1 MTVSEPKKRA
11 YVKPTTHVVALELE
25 HALLA
30 GSADVHFN
38 PSVEKFRE
46 DDKDND
52 LILEETR
59 DALDIQNK
67 IWGTN
72 KD

>member
-30 GSADVHFN
+30 GSADV
-38 PSVEKFRE
+38 
-46 DDKDND
+46 
-52 LILEETR
+52 
-59 DALDIQNK
+59 
-67 IWGTN
+67 
-72 KD
+72 

>member
-38 PSVEKFRE
+38 LKSEKFRE
-46 DDKDND
+46 DDKDDD
-52 LILEETR
+52 LILEETHE
-59 DALDIQNK
+59 ALDIQTK
-67 IWGTN
+67 IWGFD